1 MVYELMKL
9 LFIACIIALMKKI
22 ENIPAGYP
30 SGSLRFRYHSLV
42 RSAAIVIESSLIMG
56 CLGYRSS

>member
-22 ENIPAGYP
+22 ENIPAGYS
-30 SGSLRFRYHSLV
+30 SGSSIWKHLKAFGSDIIALYDLRPL
-42 RSAAIVIESSLIMG
+42 
-56 CLGYRSS
+56 

>member
-22 ENIPAGYP
+22 ENILAGYSHLEPIWKP
-30 SGSLRFRYHSLV
+30 SVPIS
-42 RSAAIVIESSLIMG
+42 
-56 CLGYRSS
+56 